1 MIRLIILF
9 GFLLGSCSPA
19 ISNSESEQLTPITSD
34 LTQNSGEKEEEV
46 SNPGFLENYSIFQ
59 LPDDLSPIMPEN
71 AGEMGLLAELTPSI
85 PPYYVISPDG
95 SRAAAGRLG
104 RIDILDVDT
113 QDVLSTIV
121 AELPDCGYG
130 IGKYFSLNEDGSFI
144 AIVTEDAIQVWQ
156 TGGGLIFESPYSRR
170 FSMDGNSCGADL
182 PQLAISPDGKKLAI
196 SGIEYSRASVNQF
209 FRVINVIKNET
220 LYKWDGR
227 QDTLHG
233 FLLGFPGLG
242 FSPDGRL
249 IQTFDPL
256 RYIIS
261 EGNISDSFRFWSTD
275 GWLEV
280 EPTSA
285 RVTASFDPGSLLF
298 GQSRENEIQIIEKTK
313 GRRKSGIPAP
323 GCRWDIPCEIR
334 FSRDGSI
341 AAVLA
346 RAEELVQYRQALLY
360 PSVEVWDL
368 DAEKLIAEVSG
379 LFRGLDG
386 ILPGDDGVL
395 KSQEIITGAEK
406 KSFHWWTFSDLFE
419 GLLLSDDG
427 RIFFVPTQ
435 SDSNTGTDCRYCDT
449 CAIDPDNG
457 EQECFAGIKGGD
469 GDLFSVQI
477 SDGRYTLLG
486 SSEGKAIGQLNIEIP
501 ENAEDARIRLLYF
514 SVDYQTAF
522 YCLDVN
528 SRPENCVIDHI
539 SNHGVIAEFAEF
551 SYLRISPDGQTAAFI
566 NTGETALYLYDLN
579 SRKITRK
586 NLYQARAVRANPVFS
601 SDNKTLEYL
610 VENLKNDGD
619 YSVEI
624 LDVASQKTLRRVPLS
639 TSNIG
644 IPIGF
649 AGSSKGDFWV
659 IVGRDGLGYIFS
671 PDRGRLLHQWQ
682 AHTGEIIGIAIAQDN
697 RLIIT
702 MEESGRVKFWG
713 IRE

>member
-1 MIRLIILF
+1 MKKLIRLIILF

-34 LTQNSGEKEEEV
+34 LTQNSGGKEEEV

-395 KSQEIITGAEK
+395 ISSEFIEGAEK
-406 KSFHWWTFSDLFE
+406 NGFHWWTFSDLFE
-419 GLLLSDDG
+419 GLQVSGDG

-435 SDSNTGTDCRYCDT
+435 TRPNTGTDCRYCNT
-449 CAIDPDNG
+449 CAINPVNG
-457 EQECFAGIKGGD
+457 AQECFAGIKGVDD
-469 GDLFSVQI
+469 GSFSIQI
-477 SDGRYTLLG
+477 SDERYTLLG
-486 SSEGKAIGQLNIEIP
+486 SSGGKDQAIGQLNIEMP
-501 ENAEDARIRLLYF
+501 ENTEDARIRLLNY
-514 SVDYQTAF
+514 SADYQTAF

-528 SRPENCVIDHI
+528 FRLENCVIDHF
-539 SNHGVIAEFAEF
+539 SDNKAIAEFADI
-551 SYLRISPDGQTAAFI
+551 SYLRIAPDGNTAAFI
-566 NTGETALYLYDLN
+566 DTYANALYLYNLGTH
-579 SRKITRK
+579 KVTRK
-586 NLYQARAVRANPVFS
+586 NPYQARAVRANPVFS
-601 SDNKTLEYL
+601 SDSSTLFYL
-610 VENLKNDGD
+610 VENIQNTGD
-619 YSVEI
+619 ISVEI
-624 LDVASQKTLRRVPLS
+624 LDVTSLKTIKRVSLS
-639 TSNIG
+639 TSDIS

-649 AGSSKGDFWV
+649 SGSSNGGLW
-659 IVGRDGLGYIFS
+659 IIANRDGVVYLIS
-671 PDRGRLLHQWQ
+671 PERGLLLHQWQ
-682 AHTGEIIGIAIAQDN
+682 AHSGEIIGIAIAQDN
-697 RLIIT
+697 RLII
-702 MEESGRVKFWG
+702 
-713 IRE
+713 